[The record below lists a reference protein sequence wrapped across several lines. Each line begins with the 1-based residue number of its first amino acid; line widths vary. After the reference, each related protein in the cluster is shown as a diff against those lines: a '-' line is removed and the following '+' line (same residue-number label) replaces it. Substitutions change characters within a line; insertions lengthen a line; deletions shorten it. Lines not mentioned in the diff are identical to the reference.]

1 MNRLRLGAALSL
13 SFALLVAPGCKQDG
27 EGTQD
32 PGVGGGAG
40 VGGGTQGGTTQG
52 GGTQGGTT
60 EGGVAGSGDPSGGT
74 DLDVNKDRDPEE
86 EKRKMAE
93 SRKFSDKAIKHLKA
107 GNLDAA
113 VEESRAALMVHE
125 QNVDAMLVVAEVFY
139 KQGKFELVDSVVSS
153 ALQVD
158 ERRLSDEQIS
168 RAYNLRAF
176 AYMADGK
183 RVPAMQAMRK
193 AAETDAKNATAWN
206 NLGVQYMF
214 QGDFPTATSCFVY
227 ALELDPTFLKA
238 KFNLGASLR
247 AEGKLEEAEK
257 TFREVMEKKGSY
269 PEAHFNLGVLYLD
282 AETFPGL
289 DTSQRLNKSIGE
301 FEAYKKAIGAVTDG
315 DGGGETGEQMALDR
329 FDKIPGKEL
338 VSGEQADLY
347 IGVAK
352 KKLDREKK
360 RLEREKKRQEEE
372 AEKANGGGEDDAE
385 DEPAA
390 EEPDGERP

>member
-1 MNRLRLGAALSL
+1 M
-13 SFALLVAPGCKQDG
+13 
-27 EGTQD
+27 
-32 PGVGGGAG
+32 
-40 VGGGTQGGTTQG
+40 
-52 GGTQGGTT
+52 
-60 EGGVAGSGDPSGGT
+60 
-74 DLDVNKDRDPEE
+74 DLDLHVVD
-86 EKRKMAE
+86 MARE
-93 SRKFSDKAIKHLKA
+93 MIL
-107 GNLDAA
+107 A
-113 VEESRAALMVHE
+113 V
-125 QNVDAMLVVAEVFY
+125 LVVAGPIMLVGLCVGLAVSLIQALTSVQEQTLSLVPKMLAVMAMTLLVLAPALSYLGDYTARVFRRITEDYTGNQLVNAPEFSFIGFVTWPFGDMNKSRIMRSVY

-176 AYMADGK
+176 AYMAEGK
-183 RVPAMQAMRK
+183 RMPAMQALRK

-214 QGDFPTATSCFVY
+214 QGDFPTATSCFAY

-238 KFNLGASLR
+238 KFNLGASQR

-257 TFREVMEKKGSY
+257 TFREVIDKKGKY

-289 DTSQRLNKSIGE
+289 DTTQRLTKSIGE
-301 FEAYKKAIGAVTDG
+301 FEAYKKAIGAVTDSDDKGGAG
-315 DGGGETGEQMALDR
+315 DEMALDR

-338 VSGEQADLY
+338 VSAEQADLY
-347 IGVAK
+347 IGVAN

-372 AEKANGGGEDDAE
+372 AKE
-385 DEPAA
+385 AA
-390 EEPDGERP
+390 EEANNGAQGDAEGEEAETEAETETP